1 MSRLDSCSQNEFEVM
16 IFLLLSRDIY
26 FSSQTTKL
34 LSDVWKNNN
43 LKEENCYFI
52 LVLRYYNQTKH
63 IATCKMYHQQN
74 RFYINRMINKI
85 LYNISVFTRH

>member
-1 MSRLDSCSQNEFEVM
+1 MFE
-16 IFLLLSRDIY
+16 
-26 FSSQTTKL
+26 
-34 LSDVWKNNN
+34 
-43 LKEENCYFI
+43 KEENCYFI

-63 IATCKMYHQQN
+63 IASCKMYHQQN